1 MKKVSAIKW
10 IINSMG
16 KGKSVLA
23 LLTILSALNAVITTF
38 SALITMNIVDSALGD
53 GNLWTN
59 VIYYGCVVIVT
70 LIIQIVQV
78 YLTNKFVINLDI
90 HYRKNI
96 LASCVE
102 RDYRKVQSYHSG
114 DVLNRATG
122 DVGIVVGGISNIL
135 PDFVGI
141 VIKVVAVLSVMFVL
155 DYQLALILV
164 VLAPI
169 TILASRYYG
178 KKIKVL
184 HKKSQSIESQN
195 RSFLSEAIQNVTVI
209 KAFSNE
215 KPIYDYY
222 SKIQQSGYKVKMK
235 INVFSIIANVLM
247 FLSVTALYYLALSF
261 GAYKVSEG
269 LISVG
274 VLTALLQLVVQF
286 QSPFKALSGVINNF
300 YRMLASSERIKE
312 LLTIPYD
319 EYRYV
324 DNTDY
329 GDFEK
334 IEVENLSFGYDKD
347 IPVIDKLNCT
357 INKGEFVGVS
367 GVSGAGKSTFLKLLI
382 GLLIPDSG
390 EIKLVGK
397 SGNLDKRA
405 MFSYVPQGNM
415 ILSGTIR
422 ENVTFFNK
430 DVSDLAIYRALDL
443 CCLRKTIEDLPQ
455 KLDTQIGE
463 SGLGLSEGQ
472 LQRLSIARALV
483 MDKKIL
489 LLDEATSAL
498 DEPTEK
504 IIVDNLKANDYTV
517 ILVTHHSKLITQ
529 CDNVINV

>member
-1 MKKVSAIKW
+1 MKKSGAIKW

-16 KGKSVLA
+16 KGRSVLV
-23 LLTILSALNAVITTF
+23 LLTILSAFNAVITTF
-38 SALITMNIVDSALGD
+38 SALITMNIVDSALSNGD
-53 GNLWTN
+53 LWTN
-59 VIYYGCVVIVT
+59 VLYYGCVVIIT

-78 YLTNKFVINLDI
+78 YLTNKYTIKLDI
-90 HYRKNI
+90 HYRKSI

-102 RDYRKVQSYHSG
+102 RDYRHVQSYHSG

-122 DVGIVVGGISNIL
+122 DVGIVAGGISNIL

-141 VIKVVAVLSVMFVL
+141 VIKVVAVLAVMFVL

-169 TILASRYYG
+169 TIIASRYYG
-178 KKIKVL
+178 KKIKLL

-195 RSFLSEAIQNVTVI
+195 RSFLTEAVQNVTVI
-209 KAFSNE
+209 KAFRNE

-222 SKIQQSGYKVKMK
+222 SKIQQSGYKVKMR
-235 INVFSIIANVLM
+235 INVFSIVANVLM
-247 FLSVTALYYLALSF
+247 FLSVTALYYFALSF

-269 LISVG
+269 LITVG

-286 QSPFKALSGVINNF
+286 QSPFKALSGVVNNF
-300 YRMLASSERIKE
+300 YRMLASSERIQEILSLPCDDYKG
-312 LLTIPYD
+312 
-319 EYRYV
+319 V

-329 GDFEK
+329 EDFEK
-334 IEVENLSFGYDKD
+334 IEVNDLSFGYDKD
-347 IPVIDKLNCT
+347 IPVVDKLSCT

-367 GVSGAGKSTFLKLLI
+367 GASGAGKSTFLKLLI
-382 GLLIPDSG
+382 GLLVPDCG
-390 EIKLVGK
+390 EVKIVGK
-397 SGNLDKRA
+397 SGALDKRA
-405 MFSYVPQGNM
+405 LFSYVPQGNM

-430 DVSDLAIYRALDL
+430 DISDSAIYRALEL
-443 CCLRKTIEDLPQ
+443 CALQDTIDELPK
-455 KLDTQIGE
+455 KLDTEIGE

-504 IIVDNLKANDYTV
+504 MIVDNLRANDYTV
-517 ILVTHHSKLITQ
+517 ILVTHHTKLITQ
-529 CDNVINV
+529 CDSVIRI

>member
-1 MKKVSAIKW
+1 MKKIGAIKW

-23 LLTILSALNAVITTF
+23 VLTILSALNALITTF
-38 SALITMNIVDSALGD
+38 SAIITMNVVDSALTNGD
-53 GNLWTN
+53 LWTN
-59 VIYYGCVVIVT
+59 VIYYGCVVVVT
-70 LIIQIVQV
+70 LIIQIIQV
-78 YLTNKFVINLDI
+78 YLTNKYTIKLDI
-90 HYRKNI
+90 HYRKSI

-114 DVLNRATG
+114 DILNRATG
-122 DVGIVVGGISNIL
+122 DVGVVTGGISSIL

-141 VIKVVAVLSVMFVL
+141 VIKVLAVLTVMFVL

-169 TILASRYYG
+169 TIIASRYYG

-195 RSFLSEAIQNVTVI
+195 RSFLTEAVQNVTVI

-215 KPIYDYY
+215 KPIYDCY
-222 SKIQQSGYKVKMK
+222 SKIQQSGYKVKMR

-247 FLSVTALYYLALSF
+247 FLSVTVLYYLALSF
-261 GAYKVSEG
+261 GAYKVSQR

-286 QSPFKALSGVINNF
+286 QSPFKALSGVINSF
-300 YRMLASSERIKE
+300 YRMIASSERIRE
-312 LLTIPYD
+312 LLSLPYD
-319 EYRYV
+319 EYKYV
-324 DNTDY
+324 GNTDY
-329 GDFEK
+329 NDFEQ

-347 IPVIDKLNCT
+347 IRVVDRLSCT
-357 INKGEFVGVS
+357 IKKGEFVGVA

-382 GLLIPDSG
+382 GLLSPDCG
-390 EIKLVGK
+390 EVRLIGK
-397 SGNLDKRA
+397 SGILDKRA
-405 MFSYVPQGNM
+405 LFSYVPQGNM

-430 DVSDLAIYRALDL
+430 DISDSAIYRALDL
-443 CCLRKTIEDLPQ
+443 CVLRDTIEKLPQ
-455 KLDTQIGE
+455 KLDTEIGE

-504 IIVDNLKANDYTV
+504 KIIDNLKANDYTV

-529 CDNVINV
+529 CDKVIKI